1 MLPCVSAANA
11 RSAAF
16 VRPSTLECP
25 VQTSDQKLEPAVD
38 ELRSYFDGG
47 STRDYQ
53 WRQQQLTGLLKFL
66 YKERDAIQQALRADL
81 SKNKAAATGES
92 IPTGMEI
99 LVAKRNLRR
108 WMRDERV
115 GTSLLLAPGS
125 SFVRREPLGVVLIF
139 GAWNYPLHLTLTPLA
154 GALAAGNCVVLKPS
168 ELAPAMSNLL
178 AARLHEYVDPAAVKV
193 VEGGPAVAEELL
205 DLEFGHIFYTGNGA
219 IGSRV
224 MQAAAKNL
232 TPVTLELGGKSPVIV
247 EKSADL
253 QTTAR
258 RISLGKWANAGQT
271 CVAPDYVLVEKTV
284 EENLLR
290 ALKETLVD
298 FYGPEPRNNPAFGK
312 IVNQR
317 HVERLKGLLGSGR
330 IVAGGEVNA
339 ADRYVAPTIL
349 RDVRGDEPVM
359 QEEIFGPILPVIP
372 VESVGHAI
380 RFINARAKPLALY
393 LFTKD
398 KAVER
403 DVLAR
408 TSSGGVC
415 INHVALQLANPNL
428 PFGGVGA
435 SGMGAYHGKAS
446 FETFSH
452 RKAVLKKSFFFDPD
466 FMYPSFKKNKAR
478 KANHQHGNSSK

>member
-1 MLPCVSAANA
+1 MQL
-11 RSAAF
+11 
-16 VRPSTLECP
+16 T
-25 VQTSDQKLEPAVD
+25 DQKLEPIVD
-38 ELRSYFDGG
+38 ELRSYFDEG

-53 WRQQQLTGLLKFL
+53 WRQRQLTGLLKFL
-66 YKERDAIQQALRADL
+66 YKEREAIQHALRADL
-81 SKNKAAATGES
+81 SKNKAAATGET
-92 IPTGMEI
+92 IPTAMEV
-99 LVAKRNLRR
+99 LAAKRNLRR

-125 SFVRREPLGVVLIF
+125 SFVRREPLGTVLIF
-139 GAWNYPLHLTLTPLA
+139 GAWNYPLHLTVTPLA

-168 ELAPAMSNLL
+168 ELAPAMSSLL
-178 AARLHEYVDPAAVKV
+178 AAKLHEYVDPNAVEV
-193 VEGGPAVAEELL
+193 VEGGPEVAEKLL

-224 MQAAAKNL
+224 MQAAARNL

-247 EKSADL
+247 EKSADI

-258 RISLGKWANAGQT
+258 RISLAKWANAGQT
-271 CVAPDYVLVEKTV
+271 CVAPDYVLVERAV

-290 ALKETLVD
+290 ALKETLTD
-298 FYGPEPRNNPAFGK
+298 FYGPEPKSNQAYGR

-330 IVAGGEVNA
+330 IVAGGEV
-339 ADRYVAPTIL
+339 DVTGRYVAPTIL

-359 QEEIFGPILPVIP
+359 QEEIFGPILPVLP
-372 VESVGHAI
+372 VESVGYAV

-398 KAVER
+398 KSVEK

-415 INHVALQLANPNL
+415 INHVALQIANPNL

-446 FETFSH
+446 FEAFSH
-452 RKAVLKKSFFFDPD
+452 RKAVLKKPFFFDPD
-466 FMYPSFKKNKAR
+466 FMYPSFKKKKPR
-478 KANHQHGNSSK
+478 KASHQYGNSNE